1 MLTKKERT
9 IFNFMKKQPKQTET
23 NIKRQFTTARERF
36 EIISN
41 YHLLDARLT
50 LAEKGFL
57 TCLLILPNNW
67 KITQR
72 ATAKY
77 LNIETKTFNKYIKK
91 LVEIGYIEL
100 KKDKKNNTD
109 YIIKD
114 KPTRADFDI
123 RYINDY
129 TIKQL
134 NQFLNDARIE
144 QRYKDLIKKALGTAT
159 ETSEN
164 FNKLVA
170 DMEQE
175 QQESNE
181 QIKNELPF

>member
-1 MLTKKERT
+1 
-9 IFNFMKKQPKQTET
+9 MKKQPKQTET

-57 TCLLILPNNW
+57 TCLLILPNKW
-67 KITQR
+67 RITQR
-72 ATAKY
+72 ATANY
-77 LNIETKTFNKYIKK
+77 LHIDKMTFNKYVKK
-91 LVEIGYIEL
+91 LLELGYIEL
-100 KKDKKNNTD
+100 KKNSKTEID

-114 KPTRADFDI
+114 KPTKADFDI

-134 NQFLNDARIE
+134 NQFLNDTRIE
-144 QRYKDLIKKALGTAT
+144 QRYKELIKKALGTAT

-170 DMEQE
+170 EIEQDQE
-175 QQESNE
+175 QADIPESE
-181 QIKNELPF
+181 KLPF